1 MIDMLEETNV
11 FYTSKMIMYL
21 QEIYLMDKISISDAY
36 FSFT

>member
-11 FYTSKMIMYL
+11 FSTSKMIMYL